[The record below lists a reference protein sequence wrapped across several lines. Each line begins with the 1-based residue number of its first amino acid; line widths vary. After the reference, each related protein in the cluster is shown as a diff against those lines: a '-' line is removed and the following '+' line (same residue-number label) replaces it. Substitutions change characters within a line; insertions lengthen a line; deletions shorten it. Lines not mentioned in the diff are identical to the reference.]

1 MILQNSR
8 AASKIFTVSFVVAVF
23 VLFFI
28 SSLSYRQLKSLTET
42 EQLVSHTYK
51 VQILLEQLFSL
62 TKDAETGQRG
72 FVITKD
78 SAFLQPYFNS
88 RVKIDSIYDQLRILT
103 KDNVAEQQNLDQLKP
118 IINRR
123 FELLADRLDEF
134 SDTSNLNT
142 DLYKAKMFA
151 GKVVMDM
158 LRLQLNK
165 MIAEETSLLEE
176 RQKLHSSKLYITP
189 FFSLLLLFFSLAI
202 FIAAFYKINSDV
214 KKLKELNNELIL
226 TKGSFEHAEEI
237 ANISHW
243 EWNLDT
249 NQLTYSDNQ
258 YLLLGCQPG
267 EFEPTIE
274 NYLKYIHPDDR
285 HIITSGGQKALVQKQ
300 PSEAIF
306 RVIRKDGVLRYFKS
320 TGKMLTDDIGKKIII
335 GINYDITEQYL
346 ASKTLED
353 KNSELLR
360 SNIELASFNHV
371 ASHDLQEPLRKIQM
385 FISRI
390 YDDKE
395 LNLSERNK
403 DYFNRIQS
411 SASRMQVL
419 IDDLLAYSRVNGTDK
434 IFERVDMNDIL
445 ETVLYEMIQA
455 QIIDEKK
462 VKIKYAKLPD
472 IQGIPFQLKQL
483 FTNLIENSLKYS
495 DPSRPP
501 VIDIRSVVVTG
512 TDVPNARADINR
524 KYNKIS
530 VTDNGMGFEQEY
542 AEKIFSLFQRLHDKL
557 TFSGTGIGLA
567 ICKKVVENHHGFITA
582 KGVPG
587 KGATFEIYLPVY
599 I

>member
-1 MILQNSR
+1 MILQNSK
-8 AASKIFTVSFVVAVF
+8 AASKIFPVSFVVAVF

-78 SAFLQPYFNS
+78 SAFLQPYFNA

-118 IINRR
+118 IINRK

-176 RQKLHSSKLYITP
+176 RQKLHSSKLNITP

-226 TKGSFEHAEEI
+226 TKESFEHAEEI
-237 ANISHW
+237 ASISHW

-274 NYLKYIHPDDR
+274 NYLKYIHPDDW
-285 HIITSGGQKALVQKQ
+285 HIITSGSQKALSQQQ

-306 RVIRKDGVLRYFKS
+306 RVIRKDGALRYFKS

-434 IFERVDMNDIL
+434 IFERVDMNDVL
-445 ETVLYEMIQA
+445 ETVLYEMMQA

-462 VKIKYAKLPD
+462 VKIKYGRLPD
-472 IQGIPFQLKQL
+472 VQGIPFQLKQL
-483 FTNLIENSLKYS
+483 FTNLIGNSLKYS

-501 VIDIRSVVVTG
+501 VIDIRSVMVSG
-512 TDVPNARADINR
+512 AEVPNAKADSKR

-530 VTDNGMGFEQEY
+530 VSDNGMGFEQEY

-567 ICKKVVENHHGFITA
+567 ICKKVVENHHGFIA
-582 KGVPG
+582 ANGVPG
-587 KGATFEIYLPVY
+587 EGATFEIYLPVY